1 MSLVNAPVLGIN
13 LKKNANP
20 NSVGYG
26 KFYPEVSRQ
35 KTLTTRGFAEHMIS
49 HGSKYGLEDIVA
61 ILRMF
66 STCLPELLAMGIGVK
81 FDGLGC
87 FLPYA
92 QSKKGITKAEM
103 AGITPAEI
111 VKAIHIRFLPDS
123 TKLDN
128 LAGPA
133 FADRCSM
140 EIQNVVVVER
150 IKDAEAAQAVTDHA
164 FRTILANMSSF
175 KNERAL
181 GLALDYEMQRASDGD
196 LAFPTIVAGGEN
208 ACCLH
213 YVKKDEPLKA
223 GELVLLDFGIRI
235 GTLHSDISRTIPVSG
250 KFNPLQKMLYEIV
263 LDSATEYQK
272 AVRPGV
278 PLKEIGNIPW
288 DFIMRELEAR
298 LVKGC
303 KGKFKLL
310 YDKRPHGVRSENRF
324 TKVNPAPARL
334 KPFCVREC

>member
-26 KFYPEVSRQ
+26 KFYPEVARQ

-150 IKDAEAAQAVTDHA
+150 IKDAETDKVKEVL
-164 FRTILANMSSF
+164 RT
-175 KNERAL
+175 E
-181 GLALDYEMQRASDGD
+181 
-196 LAFPTIVAGGEN
+196 
-208 ACCLH
+208 
-213 YVKKDEPLKA
+213 
-223 GELVLLDFGIRI
+223 
-235 GTLHSDISRTIPVSG
+235 IPVNT
-250 KFNPLQKMLYEIV
+250 FL
-263 LDSATEYQK
+263 
-272 AVRPGV
+272 
-278 PLKEIGNIPW
+278 
-288 DFIMRELEAR
+288 
-298 LVKGC
+298 
-303 KGKFKLL
+303 
-310 YDKRPHGVRSENRF
+310 SENYTGTAGTGSGSNSGNGGSNSGNGGSNSGNSGSQAATVAAPVISGDTSFADTATVTITAEQGAEIRYTTDGTVPTASSSLYSDQLTLTNTTTVKAIAIKDGQSSEVASRVF
-324 TKVNPAPARL
+324 TKSSNDDGMGQD
-334 KPFCVREC
+334 

>member
-26 KFYPEVSRQ
+26 KFYPEVARQ

-150 IKDAEAAQAVTDHA
+150 IKDAETDKVKEVLRTEIPINTFLSENYTGTAGTGSGSNSGNGGSNSGNGGSQAATVAA
-164 FRTILANMSSF
+164 
-175 KNERAL
+175 
-181 GLALDYEMQRASDGD
+181 
-196 LAFPTIVAGGEN
+196 PTISGDTSFADTATVTITAEQGAEIRYTTDGTVPTASSSLYSDQLTLTNTTTVKAIAIKDGVSSEVA
-208 ACCLH
+208 
-213 YVKKDEPLKA
+213 
-223 GELVLLDFGIRI
+223 
-235 GTLHSDISRTIPVSG
+235 SRV
-250 KFNPLQKMLYEIV
+250 
-263 LDSATEYQK
+263 
-272 AVRPGV
+272 
-278 PLKEIGNIPW
+278 
-288 DFIMRELEAR
+288 
-298 LVKGC
+298 
-303 KGKFKLL
+303 
-310 YDKRPHGVRSENRF
+310 F
-324 TKVNPAPARL
+324 TKSSNDDGMGQD
-334 KPFCVREC
+334 

>member
-20 NSVGYG
+20 NSPGYG

-150 IKDAEAAQAVTDHA
+150 IKDAETDKVKEVL
-164 FRTILANMSSF
+164 RT
-175 KNERAL
+175 E
-181 GLALDYEMQRASDGD
+181 
-196 LAFPTIVAGGEN
+196 
-208 ACCLH
+208 
-213 YVKKDEPLKA
+213 
-223 GELVLLDFGIRI
+223 
-235 GTLHSDISRTIPVSG
+235 IPVNT
-250 KFNPLQKMLYEIV
+250 FL
-263 LDSATEYQK
+263 
-272 AVRPGV
+272 
-278 PLKEIGNIPW
+278 
-288 DFIMRELEAR
+288 
-298 LVKGC
+298 
-303 KGKFKLL
+303 
-310 YDKRPHGVRSENRF
+310 SENY
-324 TKVNPAPARL
+324 TGGSLTPNPSPNG
-334 KPFCVREC
+334 EGSENQGGGSNTGGNDGGNDDDMGQD

>member
-26 KFYPEVSRQ
+26 KFYPEVARQ

-81 FDGLGC
+81 FDGLGI
-87 FLPYA
+87 FMPFA

-111 VKAIHIRFLPDS
+111 VKAIHIRFIPDS

-140 EIQNVVVVER
+140 EMRNVIIVDRLKDATTGKVTEVLRTEVPINTFLSENYNGGSSNANNGSSQNSGGGSNSGGSNSGGSQSASVAAPTISGNSSFTESTQVSMSGPAGAAIHYTTDGSAPTAESTLYSEAFTLTETTTVKAIA
-150 IKDAEAAQAVTDHA
+150 IKDGQ
-164 FRTILANMSSF
+164 SS
-175 KNERAL
+175 E
-181 GLALDYEMQRASDGD
+181 
-196 LAFPTIVAGGEN
+196 VAT
-208 ACCLH
+208 
-213 YVKKDEPLKA
+213 K
-223 GELVLLDFGIRI
+223 
-235 GTLHSDISRTIPVSG
+235 
-250 KFNPLQKMLYEIV
+250 Q
-263 LDSATEYQK
+263 
-272 AVRPGV
+272 
-278 PLKEIGNIPW
+278 
-288 DFIMRELEAR
+288 
-298 LVKGC
+298 
-303 KGKFKLL
+303 
-310 YDKRPHGVRSENRF
+310 F
-324 TKVNPAPARL
+324 TKGNDDDNAGQD
-334 KPFCVREC
+334 

>member
-26 KFYPEVSRQ
+26 KFYPEVARQ

-150 IKDAEAAQAVTDHA
+150 IKDAETDKVKEVL
-164 FRTILANMSSF
+164 RT
-175 KNERAL
+175 E
-181 GLALDYEMQRASDGD
+181 
-196 LAFPTIVAGGEN
+196 
-208 ACCLH
+208 
-213 YVKKDEPLKA
+213 
-223 GELVLLDFGIRI
+223 
-235 GTLHSDISRTIPVSG
+235 IPVNT
-250 KFNPLQKMLYEIV
+250 FL
-263 LDSATEYQK
+263 
-272 AVRPGV
+272 
-278 PLKEIGNIPW
+278 
-288 DFIMRELEAR
+288 
-298 LVKGC
+298 
-303 KGKFKLL
+303 
-310 YDKRPHGVRSENRF
+310 SENY
-324 TKVNPAPARL
+324 TGGSLTPNPSPNG
-334 KPFCVREC
+334 EGSENQGGGSNTGGGSNSGGNTGGNDDDMGQD

>member
-26 KFYPEVSRQ
+26 KFYPEVARQ

-81 FDGLGC
+81 FDGLGI
-87 FLPYA
+87 FMPFA

-111 VKAIHIRFLPDS
+111 VKAIHIRFIPDS

-150 IKDAEAAQAVTDHA
+150 IKDATTDKVKEVLRTEIPVNTFLSENYTGTAGTGSGSNSGNGGSNSGNSGSQAATVAA
-164 FRTILANMSSF
+164 
-175 KNERAL
+175 
-181 GLALDYEMQRASDGD
+181 
-196 LAFPTIVAGGEN
+196 PTISGDTSFADTGTVTITAEQGAEIRYTTDGTVPTAASSLYSDQLTLTNTTTVKAIAIKNGVSSEVASK
-208 ACCLH
+208 
-213 YVKKDEPLKA
+213 V
-223 GELVLLDFGIRI
+223 
-235 GTLHSDISRTIPVSG
+235 
-250 KFNPLQKMLYEIV
+250 
-263 LDSATEYQK
+263 
-272 AVRPGV
+272 
-278 PLKEIGNIPW
+278 
-288 DFIMRELEAR
+288 
-298 LVKGC
+298 
-303 KGKFKLL
+303 
-310 YDKRPHGVRSENRF
+310 F
-324 TKVNPAPARL
+324 TKSSNDDGMGQD
-334 KPFCVREC
+334 

>member
-150 IKDAEAAQAVTDHA
+150 IKDAETDKVKEVLRTEIPINTFLSENYTGTAGTGSGSNSGNGGSNSGNSGSQAATVAA
-164 FRTILANMSSF
+164 
-175 KNERAL
+175 
-181 GLALDYEMQRASDGD
+181 
-196 LAFPTIVAGGEN
+196 PTISGDTSFADTATVTITAEQGAEIRYTTDGTVPTASSSLYSDQLTLTNTTTVKAIAIKDGVSSEVASK
-208 ACCLH
+208 
-213 YVKKDEPLKA
+213 V
-223 GELVLLDFGIRI
+223 
-235 GTLHSDISRTIPVSG
+235 
-250 KFNPLQKMLYEIV
+250 
-263 LDSATEYQK
+263 
-272 AVRPGV
+272 
-278 PLKEIGNIPW
+278 
-288 DFIMRELEAR
+288 
-298 LVKGC
+298 
-303 KGKFKLL
+303 
-310 YDKRPHGVRSENRF
+310 F
-324 TKVNPAPARL
+324 TKSSNDDGMGQD
-334 KPFCVREC
+334 

>member
-26 KFYPEVSRQ
+26 KFYPEVARQ

-66 STCLPELLAMGIGVK
+66 STCLPELLA
-81 FDGLGC
+81 
-87 FLPYA
+87 
-92 QSKKGITKAEM
+92 ITKAEM

-150 IKDAEAAQAVTDHA
+150 IKDAETDKVKEVL
-164 FRTILANMSSF
+164 RT
-175 KNERAL
+175 E
-181 GLALDYEMQRASDGD
+181 
-196 LAFPTIVAGGEN
+196 
-208 ACCLH
+208 
-213 YVKKDEPLKA
+213 
-223 GELVLLDFGIRI
+223 
-235 GTLHSDISRTIPVSG
+235 IPVNT
-250 KFNPLQKMLYEIV
+250 FL
-263 LDSATEYQK
+263 
-272 AVRPGV
+272 
-278 PLKEIGNIPW
+278 
-288 DFIMRELEAR
+288 
-298 LVKGC
+298 
-303 KGKFKLL
+303 
-310 YDKRPHGVRSENRF
+310 SENY
-324 TKVNPAPARL
+324 TGTGSGSNSGNGGSTNTNPTNPTNGGGSNTGGGNGDNDDDMGQD
-334 KPFCVREC
+334 

>member
-26 KFYPEVSRQ
+26 KFYPEVARQ

-81 FDGLGC
+81 FDGLGI
-87 FLPYA
+87 FMPFA

-111 VKAIHIRFLPDS
+111 VKAIHIRFIPDS

-150 IKDAEAAQAVTDHA
+150 IKDAETDKVKEVL
-164 FRTILANMSSF
+164 RT
-175 KNERAL
+175 E
-181 GLALDYEMQRASDGD
+181 
-196 LAFPTIVAGGEN
+196 
-208 ACCLH
+208 
-213 YVKKDEPLKA
+213 
-223 GELVLLDFGIRI
+223 
-235 GTLHSDISRTIPVSG
+235 IPVNT
-250 KFNPLQKMLYEIV
+250 FL
-263 LDSATEYQK
+263 
-272 AVRPGV
+272 
-278 PLKEIGNIPW
+278 
-288 DFIMRELEAR
+288 
-298 LVKGC
+298 
-303 KGKFKLL
+303 
-310 YDKRPHGVRSENRF
+310 SENYTGTAGTGSGSNSGNGGSNSGNGGSNSGNSGSQAATVAAPVISGDTSFSDTGTVTITAEQGAEIRYTTDGTVPTASSSLYSDQLTLTNTTTVKAIAIKNGVSSEVASRVF
-324 TKVNPAPARL
+324 TKSSNDDGMGQD
-334 KPFCVREC
+334 

>member
-150 IKDAEAAQAVTDHA
+150 IKDAETDKVKEVLRTEIPVNTFLSENYTGTAGTGSGSNSGNSSSNSGNSGSQAATVAA
-164 FRTILANMSSF
+164 
-175 KNERAL
+175 
-181 GLALDYEMQRASDGD
+181 
-196 LAFPTIVAGGEN
+196 PTISGDTSFADTATVTITAEQGAEIRYTTDGTVPTASSSLYSDQLTLTNTTTVKAIAIKDGQSSEVASK
-208 ACCLH
+208 
-213 YVKKDEPLKA
+213 V
-223 GELVLLDFGIRI
+223 
-235 GTLHSDISRTIPVSG
+235 
-250 KFNPLQKMLYEIV
+250 
-263 LDSATEYQK
+263 
-272 AVRPGV
+272 
-278 PLKEIGNIPW
+278 
-288 DFIMRELEAR
+288 
-298 LVKGC
+298 
-303 KGKFKLL
+303 
-310 YDKRPHGVRSENRF
+310 F
-324 TKVNPAPARL
+324 TKSSNDDGMGQD
-334 KPFCVREC
+334 

>member
-26 KFYPEVSRQ
+26 KFYPEVARQ

-140 EIQNVVVVER
+140 EMRNVIIVDR
-150 IKDAEAAQAVTDHA
+150 LKDATTGKVKEVLRTEIPVNTFLSENYTGTAGTGSGSNSGNGGSNSGNGGSNSGNSGSQAATVAA
-164 FRTILANMSSF
+164 
-175 KNERAL
+175 
-181 GLALDYEMQRASDGD
+181 
-196 LAFPTIVAGGEN
+196 PTISGDTSFADTATVTITAEQGAEIRYTTDGTVPTASSSLYSDQLTLTN
-208 ACCLH
+208 TTT
-213 YVKKDEPLKA
+213 VKAIAIKNGQSSE
-223 GELVLLDFGIRI
+223 VV
-235 GTLHSDISRTIPVSG
+235 SRV
-250 KFNPLQKMLYEIV
+250 
-263 LDSATEYQK
+263 
-272 AVRPGV
+272 
-278 PLKEIGNIPW
+278 
-288 DFIMRELEAR
+288 
-298 LVKGC
+298 
-303 KGKFKLL
+303 
-310 YDKRPHGVRSENRF
+310 F
-324 TKVNPAPARL
+324 TKSSNDDGMGQD
-334 KPFCVREC
+334 

>member
-150 IKDAEAAQAVTDHA
+150 IKDAETDKVKEVLRTEIPINTFLSENYTGAAGTGSGSNSGNGGSNSGNGGSNSGNSGSQAATVA
-164 FRTILANMSSF
+164 A
-175 KNERAL
+175 
-181 GLALDYEMQRASDGD
+181 
-196 LAFPTIVAGGEN
+196 PTISGDTSFADTATVTITAEQGAEIRYTTDGTVPTASSSLYSDQLTLTNTTTVKAIAIKNGVSSEVA
-208 ACCLH
+208 
-213 YVKKDEPLKA
+213 
-223 GELVLLDFGIRI
+223 
-235 GTLHSDISRTIPVSG
+235 SRV
-250 KFNPLQKMLYEIV
+250 
-263 LDSATEYQK
+263 
-272 AVRPGV
+272 
-278 PLKEIGNIPW
+278 
-288 DFIMRELEAR
+288 
-298 LVKGC
+298 
-303 KGKFKLL
+303 
-310 YDKRPHGVRSENRF
+310 F
-324 TKVNPAPARL
+324 TKSSNDDGMGQD
-334 KPFCVREC
+334 

>member
-150 IKDAEAAQAVTDHA
+150 IKDAETDKVKEVLRTEIPVNTFLSENYTGTAGTGSGSNSGNGGSNSGNSGSQAATVAA
-164 FRTILANMSSF
+164 
-175 KNERAL
+175 
-181 GLALDYEMQRASDGD
+181 
-196 LAFPTIVAGGEN
+196 PTISGDTSFADTATVTITAEQGAQIRYTTDGSTPTASSSLYSEQLTLMDTTTVKAIAIKNGQSSAVASK
-208 ACCLH
+208 
-213 YVKKDEPLKA
+213 V
-223 GELVLLDFGIRI
+223 
-235 GTLHSDISRTIPVSG
+235 
-250 KFNPLQKMLYEIV
+250 
-263 LDSATEYQK
+263 
-272 AVRPGV
+272 
-278 PLKEIGNIPW
+278 
-288 DFIMRELEAR
+288 
-298 LVKGC
+298 
-303 KGKFKLL
+303 
-310 YDKRPHGVRSENRF
+310 F
-324 TKVNPAPARL
+324 TKSSGDGGDDTPGGDPGDVN
-334 KPFCVREC
+334 

>member
-150 IKDAEAAQAVTDHA
+150 IKDAETDKVKEVLRTEIPINTFLSENYTGTAGTGSGSNSGNGGSNSGNSGSQAATVAA
-164 FRTILANMSSF
+164 
-175 KNERAL
+175 
-181 GLALDYEMQRASDGD
+181 
-196 LAFPTIVAGGEN
+196 PTISGDTSFADTATVTITAEQGAEIRYTTDGTVPTASSSLYSDQLTLTNTTTVKAIAIKDGVSSEVA
-208 ACCLH
+208 
-213 YVKKDEPLKA
+213 
-223 GELVLLDFGIRI
+223 
-235 GTLHSDISRTIPVSG
+235 SRV
-250 KFNPLQKMLYEIV
+250 
-263 LDSATEYQK
+263 
-272 AVRPGV
+272 
-278 PLKEIGNIPW
+278 
-288 DFIMRELEAR
+288 
-298 LVKGC
+298 
-303 KGKFKLL
+303 
-310 YDKRPHGVRSENRF
+310 F
-324 TKVNPAPARL
+324 TKSSNDDGMGQD
-334 KPFCVREC
+334 

>member
-26 KFYPEVSRQ
+26 KFYPEVARQ

-150 IKDAEAAQAVTDHA
+150 IKDAETDKVKEVLRTEIPVNTFLSENYTGTAGTGSGSNSGNSSSNSGNSGSQAATVAA
-164 FRTILANMSSF
+164 
-175 KNERAL
+175 
-181 GLALDYEMQRASDGD
+181 
-196 LAFPTIVAGGEN
+196 PTISGDTSFADTATVTITAEQGAEIRYTTDGTVPTASSSLYSDQLTLTNTTTVKAIAIKNGQSSEVASK
-208 ACCLH
+208 
-213 YVKKDEPLKA
+213 V
-223 GELVLLDFGIRI
+223 
-235 GTLHSDISRTIPVSG
+235 
-250 KFNPLQKMLYEIV
+250 
-263 LDSATEYQK
+263 
-272 AVRPGV
+272 
-278 PLKEIGNIPW
+278 
-288 DFIMRELEAR
+288 
-298 LVKGC
+298 
-303 KGKFKLL
+303 
-310 YDKRPHGVRSENRF
+310 F
-324 TKVNPAPARL
+324 TKSSNDDGMGQD
-334 KPFCVREC
+334 

>member
-26 KFYPEVSRQ
+26 KFYPEVARQ

-81 FDGLGC
+81 FDGLGI
-87 FLPYA
+87 FMPFA

-111 VKAIHIRFLPDS
+111 VKAIHIRFIPDS

-150 IKDAEAAQAVTDHA
+150 IKDAETDKVKEVL
-164 FRTILANMSSF
+164 RT
-175 KNERAL
+175 E
-181 GLALDYEMQRASDGD
+181 
-196 LAFPTIVAGGEN
+196 
-208 ACCLH
+208 
-213 YVKKDEPLKA
+213 
-223 GELVLLDFGIRI
+223 
-235 GTLHSDISRTIPVSG
+235 IPVNT
-250 KFNPLQKMLYEIV
+250 FL
-263 LDSATEYQK
+263 
-272 AVRPGV
+272 
-278 PLKEIGNIPW
+278 
-288 DFIMRELEAR
+288 
-298 LVKGC
+298 
-303 KGKFKLL
+303 
-310 YDKRPHGVRSENRF
+310 SENYTGTAGTGSGSNSGNGGSNSGDSGNSGSQAATVAAPVISGDTSFSDTGTVTITAEQGAEIRYTTDGTVPTASSSLYSDQLTLTNTTTVKAIAIKNGVSSEVASRVF
-324 TKVNPAPARL
+324 TKSSNDDGMGQD
-334 KPFCVREC
+334 

>member
-26 KFYPEVSRQ
+26 KFYPEVARQ

-81 FDGLGC
+81 FDGLGI
-87 FLPYA
+87 FMPFA

-111 VKAIHIRFLPDS
+111 VKAIHIRFIPDS

-150 IKDAEAAQAVTDHA
+150 IKDAETDKVKEVLRTEIPVNTFLSENYTGTAGTGSGSNSGNGGSNSGNGGSNSGNSGSQAATVAA
-164 FRTILANMSSF
+164 
-175 KNERAL
+175 
-181 GLALDYEMQRASDGD
+181 
-196 LAFPTIVAGGEN
+196 PTISGDTSFADTATVTITAEQGAEIRYTTDGTVPTASSSLYSDQLTLTNTTTVKAIAIKNGVSSEVA
-208 ACCLH
+208 
-213 YVKKDEPLKA
+213 
-223 GELVLLDFGIRI
+223 
-235 GTLHSDISRTIPVSG
+235 SRV
-250 KFNPLQKMLYEIV
+250 
-263 LDSATEYQK
+263 
-272 AVRPGV
+272 
-278 PLKEIGNIPW
+278 
-288 DFIMRELEAR
+288 
-298 LVKGC
+298 
-303 KGKFKLL
+303 
-310 YDKRPHGVRSENRF
+310 F
-324 TKVNPAPARL
+324 TKSSNDDGMGQD
-334 KPFCVREC
+334 

>member
-26 KFYPEVSRQ
+26 KFYPEVARQ

-150 IKDAEAAQAVTDHA
+150 IKDAETDKVKEVLRTEIPVNTFLSENYTGTAGTGSGSNSGNGGSNSGNSGSQAATVAA
-164 FRTILANMSSF
+164 
-175 KNERAL
+175 
-181 GLALDYEMQRASDGD
+181 
-196 LAFPTIVAGGEN
+196 PTISGDTSFADTATVTITAEQGAEIRYTTDGTVPTASSSLYSDQLTLTNTTTVKAIAIKNGQSSEVA
-208 ACCLH
+208 
-213 YVKKDEPLKA
+213 
-223 GELVLLDFGIRI
+223 
-235 GTLHSDISRTIPVSG
+235 SRV
-250 KFNPLQKMLYEIV
+250 
-263 LDSATEYQK
+263 
-272 AVRPGV
+272 
-278 PLKEIGNIPW
+278 
-288 DFIMRELEAR
+288 
-298 LVKGC
+298 
-303 KGKFKLL
+303 
-310 YDKRPHGVRSENRF
+310 F
-324 TKVNPAPARL
+324 TKSSNDDGMGQD
-334 KPFCVREC
+334 

>member
-26 KFYPEVSRQ
+26 KFYPEVARQ

-150 IKDAEAAQAVTDHA
+150 IKDAETDKVKEVLRTEIPVNTFLSENYTGTAGTGSGSNSGNGGSNSGNGGSQAATVAA
-164 FRTILANMSSF
+164 
-175 KNERAL
+175 
-181 GLALDYEMQRASDGD
+181 
-196 LAFPTIVAGGEN
+196 PTISGDTSFADTATVTITAEQGAEIRYTTDGTVPTASSSLYSDQLTLTNTTTVKAIAIKDGVSSEVA
-208 ACCLH
+208 
-213 YVKKDEPLKA
+213 
-223 GELVLLDFGIRI
+223 
-235 GTLHSDISRTIPVSG
+235 SRV
-250 KFNPLQKMLYEIV
+250 
-263 LDSATEYQK
+263 
-272 AVRPGV
+272 
-278 PLKEIGNIPW
+278 
-288 DFIMRELEAR
+288 
-298 LVKGC
+298 
-303 KGKFKLL
+303 
-310 YDKRPHGVRSENRF
+310 F
-324 TKVNPAPARL
+324 TKSSNDDGMGQD
-334 KPFCVREC
+334 

>member
-150 IKDAEAAQAVTDHA
+150 IKDAETDKVKEVLRTEIPVNTFLSENYTGTAGTGSGSNSGNGGSNSGNGGSNSGNSGSQAATVAA
-164 FRTILANMSSF
+164 
-175 KNERAL
+175 
-181 GLALDYEMQRASDGD
+181 
-196 LAFPTIVAGGEN
+196 PTISGDTSFADTATVTITAEQGAE
-208 ACCLH
+208 
-213 YVKKDEPLKA
+213 
-223 GELVLLDFGIRI
+223 IRYTTD
-235 GTLHSDISRTIPVSG
+235 GTVPTASSSLYSDQLTLTNT
-250 KFNPLQKMLYEIV
+250 KTL
-263 LDSATEYQK
+263 
-272 AVRPGV
+272 
-278 PLKEIGNIPW
+278 NIE
-288 DFIMRELEAR
+288 R
-298 LVKGC
+298 
-303 KGKFKLL
+303 
-310 YDKRPHGVRSENRF
+310 
-324 TKVNPAPARL
+324 
-334 KPFCVREC
+334 

>member
-20 NSVGYG
+20 NSPGYG

-150 IKDAEAAQAVTDHA
+150 IKDAETDKVKEVL
-164 FRTILANMSSF
+164 RT
-175 KNERAL
+175 E
-181 GLALDYEMQRASDGD
+181 
-196 LAFPTIVAGGEN
+196 
-208 ACCLH
+208 
-213 YVKKDEPLKA
+213 
-223 GELVLLDFGIRI
+223 
-235 GTLHSDISRTIPVSG
+235 IPINT
-250 KFNPLQKMLYEIV
+250 FL
-263 LDSATEYQK
+263 
-272 AVRPGV
+272 
-278 PLKEIGNIPW
+278 
-288 DFIMRELEAR
+288 
-298 LVKGC
+298 
-303 KGKFKLL
+303 
-310 YDKRPHGVRSENRF
+310 SENYTGTAGTGSGSNSGNGGSNSGNSGSQAATVAAPVISGDTSFADTATVTITAEQGAEIRYTTDGTVPTASSSLYSDQLTLTNTTTVKAIAIKNGVSSEVASKVF
-324 TKVNPAPARL
+324 TKSSNDDGMGQD
-334 KPFCVREC
+334 